1 LKEDAREGIAS
12 VVRRKRV
19 MDQTKSSTTDHAR
32 THIKVVT
39 AGTGGV
45 GKSATVVYLVSG
57 IFLDYYDPTIEDLH
71 RKTLRV
77 GEEDYML
84 SILDTA
90 GQEEF
95 YAPCTPTALLSAM
108 QGEWFRTGDAFLLMY
123 AINDRSSL
131 KGSESIL
138 QRIIRVRESRMEEV
152 AIVVVGNKCD
162 LEDQREVTREE
173 GEALAASM
181 GSRFFE
187 ISAKEGF
194 NVYEVFEAIVREV
207 EKKREIKRQRE
218 EELNPPPKQMSF
230 RRSRSRSRG
239 ETSAP
244 LQKSGG
250 GTSAPPLKKRC
261 SLI

>member
-1 LKEDAREGIAS
+1 MRTTMEKSKSTPS
-12 VVRRKRV
+12 V
-19 MDQTKSSTTDHAR
+19 TTEHAR

-123 AINDRSSL
+123 AINDRASL
-131 KGSESIL
+131 KGAESIL
-138 QRIIRVRESRMEEV
+138 QRILRVRDSQLDEV
-152 AIVVVGNKCD
+152 SIVVVGNKCD
-162 LEDQREVTREE
+162 LEDQREVSREE
-173 GEALAASM
+173 GEALASSM

-194 NVYEVFEAIVREV
+194 NVVEVFEAIVHEV
-207 EKKREIKRQRE
+207 EKKRAIKIKRE
-218 EELNPPPKQMSF
+218 TVLTPPAKQMSF
-230 RRSRSRSRG
+230 RRSRSRSRNG
-239 ETSAP
+239 TVAP
-244 LQKSGG
+244 VQK
-250 GTSAPPLKKRC
+250 PPTTKRC
-261 SLI
+261 LLV